1 MRSIM
6 ALAGAEEEKLL
17 TLPVIQVMD
26 SAWSV
31 SFVVD
36 HGTHI
41 RIIDEDYVIGD
52 TNSMLGIYQLQASM
66 MALGAW
72 VKDVF
77 ESWFTNLLTRA
88 VESRGNPT
96 AARC

>member
-1 MRSIM
+1 M
-6 ALAGAEEEKLL
+6 
-17 TLPVIQVMD
+17 
-26 SAWSV
+26 
-31 SFVVD
+31 VD

-52 TNSMLGIYQLQASM
+52 TNSMLGIYQLQASI